1 MAHFMVQGS
10 DQIYAVAR
18 GQGRRDVRNAEIHFA
33 DPYLGRRIHAL
44 IADECARQPAGSLPG
59 SPLPRRIRNAYRI
72 GVYLVHGAHVDGG
85 GHGVVRSGT
94 ENVRPEFHGL
104 GNGVFLRGAQLP
116 GGDFSFRLR
125 KDVAVLFPLIKK
137 AQLEQGGVCM
147 VGYDARFI
155 GRRLRF
161 PEQEKRGGQRQAVEK
176 TVPGHT
182 SLLFTRP
189 SCLYVD
195 HIPLA
200 FNGGSSYMSKHVRS
214 ALFYVLR
221 RCGDIC
227 VKRGKKGGREGGG
240 D

>member
-44 IADECARQPAGSLPG
+44 IADECSRQPAGSLPG

-125 KDVAVLFPLIKK
+125 KGVAVLFPLIKK

-161 PEQEKRGGQRQAVEK
+161 PEQEKRGG
-176 TVPGHT
+176 
-182 SLLFTRP
+182 L
-189 SCLYVD
+189 
-195 HIPLA
+195 
-200 FNGGSSYMSKHVRS
+200 
-214 ALFYVLR
+214 
-221 RCGDIC
+221 
-227 VKRGKKGGREGGG
+227 
-240 D
+240 

>member
-1 MAHFMVQGS
+1 
-10 DQIYAVAR
+10 
-18 GQGRRDVRNAEIHFA
+18 
-33 DPYLGRRIHAL
+33 
-44 IADECARQPAGSLPG
+44 
-59 SPLPRRIRNAYRI
+59 
-72 GVYLVHGAHVDGG
+72 
-85 GHGVVRSGT
+85 
-94 ENVRPEFHGL
+94 
-104 GNGVFLRGAQLP
+104 
-116 GGDFSFRLR
+116 
-125 KDVAVLFPLIKK
+125 
-137 AQLEQGGVCM
+137 M

-227 VKRGKKGGREGGG
+227 VKKGKKGGRGTEIPFTACPVEMAAVIPLTETVLC
-240 D
+240 